1 MTSHVVSLWFHISSK
16 RFFLLH
22 KRNSTRNWFLE
33 HLTIHSILNLVTH
46 LRFHAAHSASYFWNE
61 QASRSVNFM
70 DGKSL
75 ACWAVTALHRGA
87 QWSSGCVMDC
97 QVRGPRF
104 KPRPG
109 QKFGS
114 GFLLHAHHLGAVLVD
129 NIWHVRRRAPVSSVR
144 LTSPSFVRRRHLE
157 CITWCTPFVATV
169 RLNLTAVI
177 TCYHPFKHLCTFT
190 LKLSPTSARTRTHSS
205 TRTHIHNHVHEHTAF

>member
-1 MTSHVVSLWFHISSK
+1 MHSHAYIINALECSIYTLALAEGLVVM
-16 RFFLLH
+16 
-22 KRNSTRNWFLE
+22 N
-33 HLTIHSILNLVTH
+33 
-46 LRFHAAHSASYFWNE
+46 
-61 QASRSVNFM
+61 
-70 DGKSL
+70 KSL
-75 ACWAVTALHRGA
+75 ACGAVTALHRSA

-157 CITWCTPFVATV
+157 CIT
-169 RLNLTAVI
+169 
-177 TCYHPFKHLCTFT
+177 
-190 LKLSPTSARTRTHSS
+190 
-205 TRTHIHNHVHEHTAF
+205 